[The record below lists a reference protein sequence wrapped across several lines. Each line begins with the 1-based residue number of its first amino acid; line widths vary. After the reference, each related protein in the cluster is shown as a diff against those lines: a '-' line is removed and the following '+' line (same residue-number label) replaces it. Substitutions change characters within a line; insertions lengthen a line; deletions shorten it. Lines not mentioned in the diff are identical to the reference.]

1 MSGVQIPASP
11 PHFPVTGDWALVSGC
26 RVAPTE
32 LPFKK
37 LTGLEGLFYFDRLF
51 YDAAGVC
58 CSSTC
63 AKNFGSSHKIVPSF

>member
-1 MSGVQIPASP
+1 
-11 PHFPVTGDWALVSGC
+11 
-26 RVAPTE
+26 

-51 YDAAGVC
+51 YDAVGVC